1 MLKIILI
8 VVLAILVVFLGI
20 VAVQPSQYRVV
31 RGTSIQAP
39 PAQVFSLVND
49 FHNWTNWSPWAKLDP
64 SMKTTYSGSGSGP
77 GSVYEWVG
85 NDQVGQGRMT
95 ITGTTP
101 PAQVD
106 IKLEFL
112 KPFPSESL
120 TTFQLRPEGA
130 GTHVEWI
137 MSGENGFI
145 AKMFMMFMGGMDG
158 AVGKDFEKGLAQMKA
173 LAEQRR

>member
-1 MLKIILI
+1 MVKTIAI
-8 VVLAILVVFLGI
+8 VVVAVVFLFLVV

-31 RGTSIQAP
+31 RSTTIQAP
-39 PAQVFSLVND
+39 PAQVFTLVND
-49 FHNWTNWSPWAKLDP
+49 FHNWANWSPWAKLDP
-64 SMKTTYSGSGSGP
+64 GMKTTYRGSGSGP
-77 GSVYEWVG
+77 GSVYEWAG

-112 KPFPSESL
+112 RPFPSESL
-120 TTFQLRPEGA
+120 TTFQFRPEGA

-137 MSGENGFI
+137 MSGENSFM
-145 AKMFMMFMGGMDG
+145 AKGAMLFMGGMDG
-158 AVGKDFEKGLAQMKA
+158 AVGKDFEKGLAQMKT
-173 LAEQRR
+173 LAESRR